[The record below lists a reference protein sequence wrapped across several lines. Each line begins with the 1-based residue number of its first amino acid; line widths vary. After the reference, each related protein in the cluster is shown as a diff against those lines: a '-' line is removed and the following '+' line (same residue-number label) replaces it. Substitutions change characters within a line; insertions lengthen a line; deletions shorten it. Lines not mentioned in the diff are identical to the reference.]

1 VDGDHFSPAGFGVA
15 PAAALGVAIGAAI
28 ICAGNNVADVIAEQR
43 DADTADRVNTSMA
56 NMLVTHDEMVS
67 IVRQQRETIDEM
79 AANIELLAAIVE
91 QQAAELARR

>member
-1 VDGDHFSPAGFGVA
+1 MDGDHFSPAGFGVA